1 MPYDKEPAESSNRF
15 AAGTKEDTFCF
26 AAPALAEGVTTGG
39 GQWWWS
45 VVVRVAK
52 KVSAKVSIN
61 STEYQL
67 KKAPH

>member
-45 VVVRVAK
+45 VVVVSGGKSGK
-52 KVSAKVSIN
+52 KSKCKS
-61 STEYQL
+61 
-67 KKAPH
+67 

>member
-1 MPYDKEPAESSNRF
+1 VSPLVVVS
-15 AAGTKEDTFCF
+15 
-26 AAPALAEGVTTGG
+26 GG